1 MKIDITVLA
10 DNTASSCYLAEW
22 GLSILI
28 ETEYAKILFDTGRSF
43 TALHNAGLAG
53 KDFSNLKAIVLSHGH
68 YDHTG
73 GLTGILKKAGEGVN
87 VIAHPSAFNPKYA
100 IRASGSPPDYIGIP
114 HSKQEIE
121 DLGANLVLTPLPF
134 QIAESIT
141 TTGEIPLISG
151 FECPDKNLL
160 EIRGA
165 NSFPDP
171 FLDDLALVVNSGS
184 GLVVIAGCSHRG
196 IINAV
201 TQAQKITG
209 EKKIRSVIGG
219 FHLYCATPEQ
229 ISSTIDALKEMK
241 IELVAAGHCTGFTA
255 CCSLHSALGDS
266 FSLLK
271 TGAKIHFS

>member
-1 MKIDITVLA
+1 MKIDITALA

-22 GLSILI
+22 GLSILV
-28 ETEYAKILFDTGRSF
+28 ETGGEKVLFDTGRSF

-53 KDFSNLKAIVLSHGH
+53 KDFGNLKSIVLSHGH

-73 GLTGILKKAGEGVN
+73 GLTGVLKKEGEGVK

-100 IRASGSPPDYIGIP
+100 IRATGSPPDYIGIP
-114 HSKQEIE
+114 HSKQEVE
-121 DLGANLVLTPLPF
+121 DLGANLVLTPLPC
-134 QIAESIT
+134 QVAESIT
-141 TTGEIPLISG
+141 TTGEIPLVSG

-160 EIRGA
+160 ETRGA
-165 NSFPDP
+165 NSFPDL
-171 FLDDLALVVNSGS
+171 FLDDLALVINSGS

-196 IINAV
+196 IINAIK
-201 TQAQKITG
+201 QAQKITG
-209 EKKIRSVIGG
+209 ENKVRAVIGG

-241 IELVAAGHCTGFTA
+241 IDLVAAGHCTGFEA
-255 CCSLHSALGDS
+255 CCSLNSALGDS

-271 TGAKIHFS
+271 AGARIHFS